1 MLNVT
6 RQELMHELH
15 ELLSELAAKH
25 RIRSASD
32 YAEQLVAEALH
43 GTREKNAVTKGY
55 DLTAPG
61 LGRVEVKFRRLPND
75 GRIEE
80 RVALGSAKQDGFDY
94 LAVVILHA
102 DFRVKGA
109 VLVPYGE
116 AWKFVQE
123 SAYNRIS
130 FAQACTCEGAINI
143 TAEVAAAA
151 ER

>member
-6 RQELMHELH
+6 RQELMHRLQELMN
-15 ELLSELAAKH
+15 ELTVTH
-25 RIRSASD
+25 QIRSVSD
-32 YAEQLVAEALH
+32 YAEQLVAEGLH
-43 GTREKNAVTKGY
+43 GSRVKNAVTKGY

-61 LGRVEVKFRRLPND
+61 LGRVEVKFRRLPSN

-80 RVALGSAKQDGFDY
+80 RVALGSAKENGFDY
-94 LAVVILHA
+94 LAIVILYA

-130 FAQACTCEGAINI
+130 FSQACTCSGAINI
-143 TAEVAAAA
+143 TTEVAAAA
-151 ER
+151 EK